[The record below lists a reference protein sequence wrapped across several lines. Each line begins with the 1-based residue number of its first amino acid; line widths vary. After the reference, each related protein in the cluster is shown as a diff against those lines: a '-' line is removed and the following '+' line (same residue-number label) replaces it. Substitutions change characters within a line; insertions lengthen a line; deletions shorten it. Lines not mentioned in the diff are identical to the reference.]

1 MIELVPAEDWHA
13 SVIAAMARDADR
25 AELWAAGRHAPL
37 DAMRAG
43 MKVSRSSTA
52 MLGSEPVAMF
62 GVTPVSLLLGRGIPW
77 MVGSRRLDEMALK
90 RALLREAVSVVRG
103 WQARYDFLLNFVD
116 DRNTSAIRWLRWL
129 GFTVSSE
136 TQPIGEDGMPFRTF
150 HWRRDV

>member
-1 MIELVPAEDWHA
+1 MIEIVPAEDWHA
-13 SVIAAMARDADR
+13 SAIAAMARDADI
-25 AELWAAGRHAPL
+25 AELWAIGRQTPL
-37 DAMRAG
+37 SAMRAG
-43 MKVSRSSTA
+43 MKFSRATVA
-52 MLGSEPVAMF
+52 LLDGDPVAMF
-62 GVTPVSLLLGRGIPW
+62 GVCPASLLLGRGIPW

-150 HWRRDV
+150 YWRRDV